1 MNAINSWS
9 KKLGQ
14 MVLTFVRNHKR
25 ILIEVFSVVA
35 FFVFITLSI
44 NKCTYYKNVNDKNI
58 IALTDSV
65 KYYKGKYGN
74 EVAKKTM
81 VETDCKNLQNIND
94 SLYRMIQSMQV
105 KKPDIVIGG
114 STSID
119 NGKHDTVWVPTVTEI
134 TSKNIY
140 RKFDFSNQYR
150 ELVGNV
156 NYTNDTLGLHIEKD
170 RIQFK
175 YALAIK
181 DNAVYMT
188 SDNPYVKFNS
198 ITGLT
203 IPKQKKEKKF
213 GIGPSVFGGYSNKGF
228 VYGVGIGLQY
238 NLISFWK
245 FLKIVLYLNR
255 IKIEWIIMDK
265 LTDMDK
271 FLMLYFIFW
280 WIVDIR
286 FYPYFVKSLP
296 STDEFNL
303 TNIFRKQYEK
313 YLDV

>member
-1 MNAINSWS
+1 MNAISSWS

-81 VETDCKNLQNIND
+81 IETDCKNLQIIND

-119 NGKHDTVWVPTVTEI
+119 NGKHDTVYIPTVTEI

-150 ELVGNV
+150 ELTGNV
-156 NYTNDTLGLHIEKD
+156 SYTNDTLGLYIEKD
-170 RIQFK
+170 IMQFK
-175 YALAIK
+175 YALAVK
-181 DNAVYMT
+181 DNVVYMT

-198 ITGLT
+198 ITGLK

-228 VYGVGIGLQY
+228 VYGIGIGLQY
-238 NLISFWK
+238 N
-245 FLKIVLYLNR
+245 
-255 IKIEWIIMDK
+255 
-265 LTDMDK
+265 
-271 FLMLYFIFW
+271 FINF
-280 WIVDIR
+280 
-286 FYPYFVKSLP
+286 
-296 STDEFNL
+296 
-303 TNIFRKQYEK
+303 
-313 YLDV
+313 

>member
-1 MNAINSWS
+1 MNAISSWS

-44 NKCTYYKNVNDKNI
+44 NKCSYYKNVNDKNI

-65 KYYKGKYGN
+65 NYYKGKYGN

-81 VETDCKNLQNIND
+81 IETDCKNLQIIND

-105 KKPDIVIGG
+105 KEPDIVIGG

-119 NGKHDTVWVPTVTEI
+119 NGKHDTVYIPTVTEI

-150 ELVGNV
+150 ELTGNV
-156 NYTNDTLGLHIEKD
+156 SYTNDTLGLYIEKD
-170 RIQFK
+170 RMQFK
-175 YALAIK
+175 YALAVK
-181 DNAVYMT
+181 DNIVYMT

-228 VYGVGIGLQY
+228 VYGIGIGLQY
-238 NLISFWK
+238 N
-245 FLKIVLYLNR
+245 
-255 IKIEWIIMDK
+255 
-265 LTDMDK
+265 
-271 FLMLYFIFW
+271 FINF
-280 WIVDIR
+280 
-286 FYPYFVKSLP
+286 
-296 STDEFNL
+296 
-303 TNIFRKQYEK
+303 
-313 YLDV
+313 

>member
-1 MNAINSWS
+1 MNAINLWS

-44 NKCTYYKNVNDKNI
+44 NKCTYYKNINDKNI

-81 VETDCKNLQNIND
+81 IETDCKNLQIIND

-150 ELVGNV
+150 ELTGNV
-156 NYTNDTLGLHIEKD
+156 SYTNDTLGLYIEKD
-170 RIQFK
+170 RMQFK
-175 YALAIK
+175 YALAVK
-181 DNAVYMT
+181 DNVVYMT

-228 VYGVGIGLQY
+228 VYGIGIGLQY
-238 NLISFWK
+238 N
-245 FLKIVLYLNR
+245 
-255 IKIEWIIMDK
+255 
-265 LTDMDK
+265 
-271 FLMLYFIFW
+271 FINF
-280 WIVDIR
+280 
-286 FYPYFVKSLP
+286 
-296 STDEFNL
+296 
-303 TNIFRKQYEK
+303 
-313 YLDV
+313 

>member
-1 MNAINSWS
+1 MNAISSWS

-35 FFVFITLSI
+35 FFVFITWSI
-44 NKCTYYKNVNDKNI
+44 NKCTYYKTVNDKNI

-65 KYYKGKYGN
+65 NYYKGKYGN

-81 VETDCKNLQNIND
+81 IETDCKNLQIIND

-119 NGKHDTVWVPTVTEI
+119 NGKHDTVYIPTVTEI

-150 ELVGNV
+150 ELTGNV
-156 NYTNDTLGLHIEKD
+156 SYTNDTLGLYIEKD

-175 YALAIK
+175 YALAVK
-181 DNAVYMT
+181 DNVVYMT

-228 VYGVGIGLQY
+228 VYGIGIGLQY
-238 NLISFWK
+238 N
-245 FLKIVLYLNR
+245 
-255 IKIEWIIMDK
+255 
-265 LTDMDK
+265 
-271 FLMLYFIFW
+271 FINF
-280 WIVDIR
+280 
-286 FYPYFVKSLP
+286 
-296 STDEFNL
+296 
-303 TNIFRKQYEK
+303 
-313 YLDV
+313 

>member
-1 MNAINSWS
+1 MNAISSWS

-35 FFVFITLSI
+35 FFVFITWSI

-65 KYYKGKYGN
+65 NYYKGKYGN

-81 VETDCKNLQNIND
+81 IETDCKNLQIIND

-150 ELVGNV
+150 ELTGNV
-156 NYTNDTLGLHIEKD
+156 SYTNDTLGLYIEKD
-170 RIQFK
+170 RMQFK
-175 YALAIK
+175 YALAVK
-181 DNAVYMT
+181 DNVVYMT

-198 ITGLT
+198 ITGLK

-228 VYGVGIGLQY
+228 VYGIGIGLQY
-238 NLISFWK
+238 N
-245 FLKIVLYLNR
+245 
-255 IKIEWIIMDK
+255 
-265 LTDMDK
+265 
-271 FLMLYFIFW
+271 FINF
-280 WIVDIR
+280 
-286 FYPYFVKSLP
+286 
-296 STDEFNL
+296 
-303 TNIFRKQYEK
+303 
-313 YLDV
+313 

>member
-1 MNAINSWS
+1 MNAISLWS

-65 KYYKGKYGN
+65 KHYKGKYGN

-81 VETDCKNLQNIND
+81 IETDCKNLQNIND

-150 ELVGNV
+150 ELIGNV
-156 NYTNDTLGLHIEKD
+156 SYTNDTLGLYIEKD
-170 RIQFK
+170 IMQFK
-175 YALAIK
+175 YALAVK
-181 DNAVYMT
+181 DNVVYMT

-213 GIGPSVFGGYSNKGF
+213 GIGPSIFGGYSNKGF

-238 NLISFWK
+238 NLISF
-245 FLKIVLYLNR
+245 
-255 IKIEWIIMDK
+255 
-265 LTDMDK
+265 
-271 FLMLYFIFW
+271 
-280 WIVDIR
+280 
-286 FYPYFVKSLP
+286 
-296 STDEFNL
+296 
-303 TNIFRKQYEK
+303 
-313 YLDV
+313 

>member
-1 MNAINSWS
+1 MNAISLWS

-65 KYYKGKYGN
+65 NYYKGKYGN

-81 VETDCKNLQNIND
+81 IETDCKNLQIIND

-150 ELVGNV
+150 ELTGNV
-156 NYTNDTLGLHIEKD
+156 SYANDTLGLYIEKD
-170 RIQFK
+170 RMQFK
-175 YALAIK
+175 YALAVK
-181 DNAVYMT
+181 DNVVYMT

-198 ITGLT
+198 ITGLK

-228 VYGVGIGLQY
+228 VYGIGIGLQY
-238 NLISFWK
+238 N
-245 FLKIVLYLNR
+245 
-255 IKIEWIIMDK
+255 
-265 LTDMDK
+265 
-271 FLMLYFIFW
+271 FINF
-280 WIVDIR
+280 
-286 FYPYFVKSLP
+286 
-296 STDEFNL
+296 
-303 TNIFRKQYEK
+303 
-313 YLDV
+313 

>member
-1 MNAINSWS
+1 MNAISLWS

-81 VETDCKNLQNIND
+81 IEIDCKNLQNIND

-105 KKPDIVIGG
+105 KKPDMVIGG

-119 NGKHDTVWVPTVTEI
+119 NGNHDTVWVPTVTEI

-150 ELVGNV
+150 ELTGNV
-156 NYTNDTLGLHIEKD
+156 SYTNDTLGLHIEKD
-170 RIQFK
+170 IMQFK

-181 DNAVYMT
+181 DNVVYMT

-228 VYGVGIGLQY
+228 VYGIGIGLQY
-238 NLISFWK
+238 NLISF
-245 FLKIVLYLNR
+245 
-255 IKIEWIIMDK
+255 
-265 LTDMDK
+265 
-271 FLMLYFIFW
+271 
-280 WIVDIR
+280 
-286 FYPYFVKSLP
+286 
-296 STDEFNL
+296 
-303 TNIFRKQYEK
+303 
-313 YLDV
+313 

>member
-1 MNAINSWS
+1 MNAISSWS

-35 FFVFITLSI
+35 FFVFITWSI

-65 KYYKGKYGN
+65 NYYKGKYGN

-81 VETDCKNLQNIND
+81 IETDCKNLQIIND

-119 NGKHDTVWVPTVTEI
+119 NGKHDTVYIPTVTEI

-150 ELVGNV
+150 ELTGNV
-156 NYTNDTLGLHIEKD
+156 SYTNDTLGLYIEKD
-170 RIQFK
+170 RMQFK
-175 YALAIK
+175 YALAVK
-181 DNAVYMT
+181 DNVVYMT

-213 GIGPSVFGGYSNKGF
+213 GIGPSLFGGYSNKGF
-228 VYGVGIGLQY
+228 VYGIGIGLQY
-238 NLISFWK
+238 N
-245 FLKIVLYLNR
+245 
-255 IKIEWIIMDK
+255 
-265 LTDMDK
+265 
-271 FLMLYFIFW
+271 FINF
-280 WIVDIR
+280 
-286 FYPYFVKSLP
+286 
-296 STDEFNL
+296 
-303 TNIFRKQYEK
+303 
-313 YLDV
+313 

>member
-1 MNAINSWS
+1 MNAISLWS

-65 KYYKGKYGN
+65 NYYKGKYGN

-81 VETDCKNLQNIND
+81 IETDCKNLQIIND

-119 NGKHDTVWVPTVTEI
+119 NGKHDTVYIPTVTEI

-150 ELVGNV
+150 ELTGNV
-156 NYTNDTLGLHIEKD
+156 SYTNDTLGLYIEKD
-170 RIQFK
+170 IMQFK

-181 DNAVYMT
+181 DNVVYMT

-228 VYGVGIGLQY
+228 VYGIGIGLQY
-238 NLISFWK
+238 N
-245 FLKIVLYLNR
+245 
-255 IKIEWIIMDK
+255 
-265 LTDMDK
+265 
-271 FLMLYFIFW
+271 FINF
-280 WIVDIR
+280 
-286 FYPYFVKSLP
+286 
-296 STDEFNL
+296 
-303 TNIFRKQYEK
+303 
-313 YLDV
+313 

>member
-1 MNAINSWS
+1 MNAISLWS

-25 ILIEVFSVVA
+25 IFIEVFSVVA

-65 KYYKGKYGN
+65 NYYKGKYGN

-81 VETDCKNLQNIND
+81 IETDCKNLQNIND

-119 NGKHDTVWVPTVTEI
+119 NGKHDTVYIPTVTEI

-150 ELVGNV
+150 ELTGNV
-156 NYTNDTLGLHIEKD
+156 SYTNDTLGLYIEKD
-170 RIQFK
+170 IMQFK

-181 DNAVYMT
+181 DNVVYMT

-228 VYGVGIGLQY
+228 VYGIGIGLQY
-238 NLISFWK
+238 NLMNF
-245 FLKIVLYLNR
+245 
-255 IKIEWIIMDK
+255 
-265 LTDMDK
+265 
-271 FLMLYFIFW
+271 
-280 WIVDIR
+280 
-286 FYPYFVKSLP
+286 
-296 STDEFNL
+296 
-303 TNIFRKQYEK
+303 
-313 YLDV
+313 

>member
-1 MNAINSWS
+1 MNAISLWS

-81 VETDCKNLQNIND
+81 IETDCKNLQIIND
-94 SLYRMIQSMQV
+94 SLYRMIQNMQV
-105 KKPDIVIGG
+105 KKPDMVIGG

-150 ELVGNV
+150 ELTGNV
-156 NYTNDTLGLHIEKD
+156 SYTNDTLGLHIEKD
-170 RIQFK
+170 RIRFK
-175 YALAIK
+175 YALAVK
-181 DNAVYMT
+181 DNVVYMT

-213 GIGPSVFGGYSNKGF
+213 GIGPSIFGGYSNKGF

-238 NLISFWK
+238 NLISF
-245 FLKIVLYLNR
+245 
-255 IKIEWIIMDK
+255 
-265 LTDMDK
+265 
-271 FLMLYFIFW
+271 
-280 WIVDIR
+280 
-286 FYPYFVKSLP
+286 
-296 STDEFNL
+296 
-303 TNIFRKQYEK
+303 
-313 YLDV
+313 

>member
-1 MNAINSWS
+1 MNAISLWS

-81 VETDCKNLQNIND
+81 IETDCKNLQNIND

-105 KKPDIVIGG
+105 KKPDMVIGG
-114 STSID
+114 SSSID

-150 ELVGNV
+150 ELTGNV
-156 NYTNDTLGLHIEKD
+156 SYTNDTLGLYIEKD
-170 RIQFK
+170 IMQFK
-175 YALAIK
+175 YALAVK
-181 DNAVYMT
+181 DNVVYMT

-228 VYGVGIGLQY
+228 AYGIGIGLQY
-238 NLISFWK
+238 NLINF
-245 FLKIVLYLNR
+245 
-255 IKIEWIIMDK
+255 
-265 LTDMDK
+265 
-271 FLMLYFIFW
+271 
-280 WIVDIR
+280 
-286 FYPYFVKSLP
+286 
-296 STDEFNL
+296 
-303 TNIFRKQYEK
+303 
-313 YLDV
+313 

>member
-1 MNAINSWS
+1 MNAINLWS

-35 FFVFITLSI
+35 FFIFITLSI

-65 KYYKGKYGN
+65 NYYKGKYGN

-81 VETDCKNLQNIND
+81 IETDCKNLQNIND

-105 KKPDIVIGG
+105 KKPDMVIGG
-114 STSID
+114 SSSIN
-119 NGKHDTVWVPTVTEI
+119 NGKHDTVYIPTVTEI

-140 RKFDFSNQYR
+140 RKFDFSNKYR
-150 ELVGNV
+150 ELTGNV
-156 NYTNDTLGLHIEKD
+156 SYTNDTLGLYIEKD
-170 RIQFK
+170 IMQFK

-181 DNAVYMT
+181 DNVVYMT

-213 GIGPSVFGGYSNKGF
+213 GIGPSLFGGYSNKGF
-228 VYGVGIGLQY
+228 VYGIGIGLQY
-238 NLISFWK
+238 N
-245 FLKIVLYLNR
+245 
-255 IKIEWIIMDK
+255 
-265 LTDMDK
+265 
-271 FLMLYFIFW
+271 FINF
-280 WIVDIR
+280 
-286 FYPYFVKSLP
+286 
-296 STDEFNL
+296 
-303 TNIFRKQYEK
+303 
-313 YLDV
+313 

>member
-1 MNAINSWS
+1 MNAISSWN
-9 KKLGQ
+9 KLMWQ
-14 MVLTFVRNHKR
+14 KATSFVRNHKR

-35 FFVFITLSI
+35 FFVFITWSI
-44 NKCTYYKNVNDKNI
+44 NKCTYYKTVNDKNI

-65 KYYKGKYGN
+65 NYYKGKYGN

-81 VETDCKNLQNIND
+81 IETDCKNLQIIND

-105 KKPDIVIGG
+105 KNPDIVIGG

-119 NGKHDTVWVPTVTEI
+119 NGKHDTVYIPTVTEI

-150 ELVGNV
+150 ELTGNV
-156 NYTNDTLGLHIEKD
+156 SYTNDTLGLYIEKD
-170 RIQFK
+170 RMQFK

-181 DNAVYMT
+181 DNVVYMT

-228 VYGVGIGLQY
+228 VYGIGIGLQY
-238 NLISFWK
+238 N
-245 FLKIVLYLNR
+245 
-255 IKIEWIIMDK
+255 
-265 LTDMDK
+265 
-271 FLMLYFIFW
+271 FINF
-280 WIVDIR
+280 
-286 FYPYFVKSLP
+286 
-296 STDEFNL
+296 
-303 TNIFRKQYEK
+303 
-313 YLDV
+313 

>member
-1 MNAINSWS
+1 MNAISSWS

-35 FFVFITLSI
+35 FFIFITLSI
-44 NKCTYYKNVNDKNI
+44 NKCIYYKNVNDKNI

-81 VETDCKNLQNIND
+81 IETDCKNLQNIND

-119 NGKHDTVWVPTVTEI
+119 NGKHDTVYIPTVTEI

-150 ELVGNV
+150 ELTGNV

-228 VYGVGIGLQY
+228 VYGIGIGLQY
-238 NLISFWK
+238 NFISF
-245 FLKIVLYLNR
+245 
-255 IKIEWIIMDK
+255 
-265 LTDMDK
+265 
-271 FLMLYFIFW
+271 
-280 WIVDIR
+280 
-286 FYPYFVKSLP
+286 
-296 STDEFNL
+296 
-303 TNIFRKQYEK
+303 
-313 YLDV
+313 

>member
-1 MNAINSWS
+1 MNAISLWS

-44 NKCTYYKNVNDKNI
+44 NKCTYYKNINDKNI

-81 VETDCKNLQNIND
+81 IETDCKNLQIIND

-119 NGKHDTVWVPTVTEI
+119 NGKHDTVYIPTVTEI
-134 TSKNIY
+134 ASKNIY
-140 RKFDFSNQYR
+140 RNFDFSNQYR
-150 ELVGNV
+150 ELTGNV
-156 NYTNDTLGLHIEKD
+156 SYTNDTLGLYIEKD
-170 RIQFK
+170 IMQFK
-175 YALAIK
+175 YALAVK
-181 DNAVYMT
+181 DNVVYMT

-198 ITGLT
+198 ITGLK

-228 VYGVGIGLQY
+228 VYGIGIGLQY
-238 NLISFWK
+238 NLISF
-245 FLKIVLYLNR
+245 
-255 IKIEWIIMDK
+255 
-265 LTDMDK
+265 
-271 FLMLYFIFW
+271 
-280 WIVDIR
+280 
-286 FYPYFVKSLP
+286 
-296 STDEFNL
+296 
-303 TNIFRKQYEK
+303 
-313 YLDV
+313 

>member
-1 MNAINSWS
+1 MNAISSWS

-35 FFVFITLSI
+35 FFVFITWSI
-44 NKCTYYKNVNDKNI
+44 NKCTYYKNINDKNI

-65 KYYKGKYGN
+65 NYYKGKYGN

-81 VETDCKNLQNIND
+81 IETDCKNLQIIND
-94 SLYRMIQSMQV
+94 SLYRMIQNMQV

-150 ELVGNV
+150 ELTGNV
-156 NYTNDTLGLHIEKD
+156 SYTNDTLGLYIEKD
-170 RIQFK
+170 IMQFK
-175 YALAIK
+175 YALAVK
-181 DNAVYMT
+181 DNVVYMT

-198 ITGLT
+198 ITGLK

-228 VYGVGIGLQY
+228 VYGIGIGLQY
-238 NLISFWK
+238 N
-245 FLKIVLYLNR
+245 
-255 IKIEWIIMDK
+255 
-265 LTDMDK
+265 
-271 FLMLYFIFW
+271 FINF
-280 WIVDIR
+280 
-286 FYPYFVKSLP
+286 
-296 STDEFNL
+296 
-303 TNIFRKQYEK
+303 
-313 YLDV
+313 

>member
-1 MNAINSWS
+1 MNAISSWS

-35 FFVFITLSI
+35 FFVFITWSI
-44 NKCTYYKNVNDKNI
+44 NKCTYYKTVNDKNI

-65 KYYKGKYGN
+65 NYYKGKYGN

-81 VETDCKNLQNIND
+81 IETDCKNLQIIND

-119 NGKHDTVWVPTVTEI
+119 NGKRDTVYIPTVTEI

-150 ELVGNV
+150 ELTGNV
-156 NYTNDTLGLHIEKD
+156 SYTNDTLGLYIEKD
-170 RIQFK
+170 RMQFK
-175 YALAIK
+175 YALAVK
-181 DNAVYMT
+181 DNVVYMT

-228 VYGVGIGLQY
+228 VYGIGIGLQY
-238 NLISFWK
+238 N
-245 FLKIVLYLNR
+245 
-255 IKIEWIIMDK
+255 
-265 LTDMDK
+265 
-271 FLMLYFIFW
+271 FINF
-280 WIVDIR
+280 
-286 FYPYFVKSLP
+286 
-296 STDEFNL
+296 
-303 TNIFRKQYEK
+303 
-313 YLDV
+313 

>member
-1 MNAINSWS
+1 MNAINLWS

-44 NKCTYYKNVNDKNI
+44 NKCTYYKNINDKNI

-81 VETDCKNLQNIND
+81 IETDYKNLQIIND

-150 ELVGNV
+150 ELTGNV
-156 NYTNDTLGLHIEKD
+156 SYTNDTLGLYIEKD
-170 RIQFK
+170 RMQFK
-175 YALAIK
+175 YALAVK
-181 DNAVYMT
+181 DNVVYMT

-213 GIGPSVFGGYSNKGF
+213 GIGPSLFGGYSNKGF
-228 VYGVGIGLQY
+228 VYGIGIGLQY
-238 NLISFWK
+238 NFIK
-245 FLKIVLYLNR
+245 F
-255 IKIEWIIMDK
+255 
-265 LTDMDK
+265 
-271 FLMLYFIFW
+271 
-280 WIVDIR
+280 
-286 FYPYFVKSLP
+286 
-296 STDEFNL
+296 
-303 TNIFRKQYEK
+303 
-313 YLDV
+313 

>member
-1 MNAINSWS
+1 MNAINSWN
-9 KKLGQ
+9 KLMWQ
-14 MVLTFVRNHKR
+14 TATSFVRNHKR

-44 NKCTYYKNVNDKNI
+44 NKCTYYKNANDNNI

-81 VETDCKNLQNIND
+81 AEVDYKNLQNIND

-119 NGKHDTVWVPTVTEI
+119 NGKHDTVWVLSASTADVSATGVTEI

-150 ELVGNV
+150 ELTGNV

-175 YALAIK
+175 YALAVK
-181 DNAVYMT
+181 DNVVYMT

-213 GIGPSVFGGYSNKGF
+213 GIGPSVFSGYSDKGF

-238 NLISFWK
+238 NLISF
-245 FLKIVLYLNR
+245 
-255 IKIEWIIMDK
+255 
-265 LTDMDK
+265 
-271 FLMLYFIFW
+271 
-280 WIVDIR
+280 
-286 FYPYFVKSLP
+286 
-296 STDEFNL
+296 
-303 TNIFRKQYEK
+303 
-313 YLDV
+313 

>member
-1 MNAINSWS
+1 MNAISLWS

-81 VETDCKNLQNIND
+81 IETDCKNLQNIND

-105 KKPDIVIGG
+105 KKPDMVIGG
-114 STSID
+114 SSSID

-150 ELVGNV
+150 ELTGNV
-156 NYTNDTLGLHIEKD
+156 SYTNDTLGLYIEKD
-170 RIQFK
+170 IMQFK
-175 YALAIK
+175 YALAVK
-181 DNAVYMT
+181 DNVVYMT
-188 SDNPYVKFNS
+188 SDNPYIKFNS

-203 IPKQKKEKKF
+203 IPKKKKEKKF

-228 VYGVGIGLQY
+228 VYGIGIGLQY
-238 NLISFWK
+238 NLISF
-245 FLKIVLYLNR
+245 
-255 IKIEWIIMDK
+255 
-265 LTDMDK
+265 
-271 FLMLYFIFW
+271 
-280 WIVDIR
+280 
-286 FYPYFVKSLP
+286 
-296 STDEFNL
+296 
-303 TNIFRKQYEK
+303 
-313 YLDV
+313 

>member
-1 MNAINSWS
+1 MNAISLWS

-14 MVLTFVRNHKR
+14 MVLTLVRNHKR

-44 NKCTYYKNVNDKNI
+44 NKCTYYKNINDKNI

-81 VETDCKNLQNIND
+81 IETDCKNLQIIND

-150 ELVGNV
+150 ELTGNV
-156 NYTNDTLGLHIEKD
+156 SYTNDTLGLYIEKD
-170 RIQFK
+170 IMQFK
-175 YALAIK
+175 YALAVK
-181 DNAVYMT
+181 DNVVYMT

-198 ITGLT
+198 ITGLK

-228 VYGVGIGLQY
+228 VYGIGIGLQY
-238 NLISFWK
+238 NLISF
-245 FLKIVLYLNR
+245 
-255 IKIEWIIMDK
+255 
-265 LTDMDK
+265 
-271 FLMLYFIFW
+271 
-280 WIVDIR
+280 
-286 FYPYFVKSLP
+286 
-296 STDEFNL
+296 
-303 TNIFRKQYEK
+303 
-313 YLDV
+313 

>member
-1 MNAINSWS
+1 MNAINLWS

-35 FFVFITLSI
+35 FFVFITWSI

-65 KYYKGKYGN
+65 NYYKGKFGN

-81 VETDCKNLQNIND
+81 IETDCKNLQIIND

-150 ELVGNV
+150 ELTGNV
-156 NYTNDTLGLHIEKD
+156 SYTNDTLGLYIEKD
-170 RIQFK
+170 IMQFK
-175 YALAIK
+175 YALAVK
-181 DNAVYMT
+181 DNVVYMT

-198 ITGLT
+198 ITGLK

-228 VYGVGIGLQY
+228 VYGIGIGLQY
-238 NLISFWK
+238 N
-245 FLKIVLYLNR
+245 
-255 IKIEWIIMDK
+255 
-265 LTDMDK
+265 
-271 FLMLYFIFW
+271 FINF
-280 WIVDIR
+280 
-286 FYPYFVKSLP
+286 
-296 STDEFNL
+296 
-303 TNIFRKQYEK
+303 
-313 YLDV
+313 

>member
-1 MNAINSWS
+1 MNAISLWS

-25 ILIEVFSVVA
+25 VLIEVFSVVA

-44 NKCTYYKNVNDKNI
+44 NKCTYYKNINDKNI

-81 VETDCKNLQNIND
+81 IETDCKNLQIIND

-105 KKPDIVIGG
+105 KKPDMVIGG

-119 NGKHDTVWVPTVTEI
+119 NGKHDTVWIPTVTEI

-150 ELVGNV
+150 ELTGNV
-156 NYTNDTLGLHIEKD
+156 SYTHDTLGLHIEKD
-170 RIQFK
+170 ITQFK

-181 DNAVYMT
+181 DNVVYMT

-198 ITGLT
+198 ITGLK

-213 GIGPSVFGGYSNKGF
+213 GIGPSVFGGYTNKGF
-228 VYGVGIGLQY
+228 VYGIGIGLQY
-238 NLISFWK
+238 N
-245 FLKIVLYLNR
+245 
-255 IKIEWIIMDK
+255 
-265 LTDMDK
+265 
-271 FLMLYFIFW
+271 FINF
-280 WIVDIR
+280 
-286 FYPYFVKSLP
+286 
-296 STDEFNL
+296 
-303 TNIFRKQYEK
+303 
-313 YLDV
+313 

>member
-1 MNAINSWS
+1 MNAINLWS

-35 FFVFITLSI
+35 FFVFITWSI

-65 KYYKGKYGN
+65 NYYKGKYGN

-81 VETDCKNLQNIND
+81 IETDCKNLQIIND

-150 ELVGNV
+150 ELTGNV
-156 NYTNDTLGLHIEKD
+156 SYTNDTLGLHIEKD
-170 RIQFK
+170 IMQFK
-175 YALAIK
+175 YALAVK
-181 DNAVYMT
+181 DNVVYMT

-213 GIGPSVFGGYSNKGF
+213 GIGPSVFGGYNNKGF
-228 VYGVGIGLQY
+228 VYGIGIGLQY
-238 NLISFWK
+238 NLISF
-245 FLKIVLYLNR
+245 
-255 IKIEWIIMDK
+255 
-265 LTDMDK
+265 
-271 FLMLYFIFW
+271 
-280 WIVDIR
+280 
-286 FYPYFVKSLP
+286 
-296 STDEFNL
+296 
-303 TNIFRKQYEK
+303 
-313 YLDV
+313 

>member
-1 MNAINSWS
+1 MNAISLWS

-14 MVLTFVRNHKR
+14 IVLTFVRNHKR
-25 ILIEVFSVVA
+25 IFIEVFSVVA

-81 VETDCKNLQNIND
+81 IETDCKNLQNIND

-105 KKPDIVIGG
+105 KKPDIIIGG
-114 STSID
+114 SSSID

-150 ELVGNV
+150 ELTGNV
-156 NYTNDTLGLHIEKD
+156 SYTNDTLGLHIEKD
-170 RIQFK
+170 IMQFK
-175 YALAIK
+175 YALAVK
-181 DNAVYMT
+181 DNVVYMT

-203 IPKQKKEKKF
+203 IPNQKKEKKF

-228 VYGVGIGLQY
+228 VYGIGIGLQY
-238 NLISFWK
+238 NLINF
-245 FLKIVLYLNR
+245 
-255 IKIEWIIMDK
+255 
-265 LTDMDK
+265 
-271 FLMLYFIFW
+271 
-280 WIVDIR
+280 
-286 FYPYFVKSLP
+286 
-296 STDEFNL
+296 
-303 TNIFRKQYEK
+303 
-313 YLDV
+313 

>member
-1 MNAINSWS
+1 MNAISLWS

-65 KYYKGKYGN
+65 NYYKGKYGN

-81 VETDCKNLQNIND
+81 IETDCKNLQIIND

-105 KKPDIVIGG
+105 KKPYMVIGG

-150 ELVGNV
+150 ELTGNV
-156 NYTNDTLGLHIEKD
+156 SYTNDTLGLYIEKD
-170 RIQFK
+170 RMQFK
-175 YALAIK
+175 YALAVK
-181 DNAVYMT
+181 DNVVYMT

-228 VYGVGIGLQY
+228 VYGIGIGLQY
-238 NLISFWK
+238 NLISF
-245 FLKIVLYLNR
+245 
-255 IKIEWIIMDK
+255 
-265 LTDMDK
+265 
-271 FLMLYFIFW
+271 
-280 WIVDIR
+280 
-286 FYPYFVKSLP
+286 
-296 STDEFNL
+296 
-303 TNIFRKQYEK
+303 
-313 YLDV
+313 

>member
-1 MNAINSWS
+1 MNAISSWS

-35 FFVFITLSI
+35 FFVFITWSI
-44 NKCTYYKNVNDKNI
+44 NKCTYYKTVNDKNI

-65 KYYKGKYGN
+65 NYYKGKYGN

-81 VETDCKNLQNIND
+81 IETDCKNLQIIND

-119 NGKHDTVWVPTVTEI
+119 NGKRDTVYIPTVTEI

-150 ELVGNV
+150 ELTGNV
-156 NYTNDTLGLHIEKD
+156 SYTNDTLGLYIEKD
-170 RIQFK
+170 RMQFK
-175 YALAIK
+175 YALAVK
-181 DNAVYMT
+181 DNVVYMT

-228 VYGVGIGLQY
+228 VYGIGIGLQY
-238 NLISFWK
+238 NLINF
-245 FLKIVLYLNR
+245 
-255 IKIEWIIMDK
+255 
-265 LTDMDK
+265 
-271 FLMLYFIFW
+271 
-280 WIVDIR
+280 
-286 FYPYFVKSLP
+286 
-296 STDEFNL
+296 
-303 TNIFRKQYEK
+303 
-313 YLDV
+313 

>member
-1 MNAINSWS
+1 MNAISLWS

-65 KYYKGKYGN
+65 NYYKGKYGN

-81 VETDCKNLQNIND
+81 IETDCKNLQIIND

-119 NGKHDTVWVPTVTEI
+119 NGKNDTVYIPTVTEI

-150 ELVGNV
+150 ELTGNV
-156 NYTNDTLGLHIEKD
+156 SYTNDTLGLYIEKD
-170 RIQFK
+170 RMQFK
-175 YALAIK
+175 YALAVK
-181 DNAVYMT
+181 DNVVYMT

-228 VYGVGIGLQY
+228 VYGIGIGLQY
-238 NLISFWK
+238 N
-245 FLKIVLYLNR
+245 
-255 IKIEWIIMDK
+255 
-265 LTDMDK
+265 
-271 FLMLYFIFW
+271 FINF
-280 WIVDIR
+280 
-286 FYPYFVKSLP
+286 
-296 STDEFNL
+296 
-303 TNIFRKQYEK
+303 
-313 YLDV
+313 

>member
-1 MNAINSWS
+1 MNAISSWS

-44 NKCTYYKNVNDKNI
+44 NKCSYYKNVNDKNI

-65 KYYKGKYGN
+65 NYYKGKYGN
-74 EVAKKTM
+74 EVAKKAM
-81 VETDCKNLQNIND
+81 IETDCKNLQIIND

-105 KKPDIVIGG
+105 KKPDMVIGG

-119 NGKHDTVWVPTVTEI
+119 NGKHDTVYIPTVTEI

-150 ELVGNV
+150 ELTGNV
-156 NYTNDTLGLHIEKD
+156 SYTNDTLGLYIEKD
-170 RIQFK
+170 RMQFK
-175 YALAIK
+175 YALAVK
-181 DNAVYMT
+181 DNVVYMT

-228 VYGVGIGLQY
+228 VYGIGIGLQY
-238 NLISFWK
+238 N
-245 FLKIVLYLNR
+245 
-255 IKIEWIIMDK
+255 
-265 LTDMDK
+265 
-271 FLMLYFIFW
+271 FINF
-280 WIVDIR
+280 
-286 FYPYFVKSLP
+286 
-296 STDEFNL
+296 
-303 TNIFRKQYEK
+303 
-313 YLDV
+313 

>member
-1 MNAINSWS
+1 MNAISLWS

-81 VETDCKNLQNIND
+81 IETDYKNLQIIND

-105 KKPDIVIGG
+105 KKPDMVIGG

-134 TSKNIY
+134 TSNNIY
-140 RKFDFSNQYR
+140 RKFDFSNKYR
-150 ELVGNV
+150 ELTGNV
-156 NYTNDTLGLHIEKD
+156 SYTNDTLGLHIEKD

-175 YALAIK
+175 YALAVK
-181 DNAVYMT
+181 DNVVYMT

-198 ITGLT
+198 ITGLK

-228 VYGVGIGLQY
+228 VYGIGIGLQY
-238 NLISFWK
+238 NLISF
-245 FLKIVLYLNR
+245 
-255 IKIEWIIMDK
+255 
-265 LTDMDK
+265 
-271 FLMLYFIFW
+271 
-280 WIVDIR
+280 
-286 FYPYFVKSLP
+286 
-296 STDEFNL
+296 
-303 TNIFRKQYEK
+303 
-313 YLDV
+313 

>member
-1 MNAINSWS
+1 MNAINLWS

-58 IALTDSV
+58 ISLTDSV
-65 KYYKGKYGN
+65 NYYKGKYGN

-81 VETDCKNLQNIND
+81 IETDCKNLQIIND

-119 NGKHDTVWVPTVTEI
+119 NGKHDTVYIPTVTEI
-134 TSKNIY
+134 ASKNIY

-150 ELVGNV
+150 ELTGNV
-156 NYTNDTLGLHIEKD
+156 SYTNDTLGLYIEKD
-170 RIQFK
+170 IMQFK
-175 YALAIK
+175 YALAVK
-181 DNAVYMT
+181 DNVVYMT

-228 VYGVGIGLQY
+228 VYGIGIGLQY
-238 NLISFWK
+238 N
-245 FLKIVLYLNR
+245 
-255 IKIEWIIMDK
+255 
-265 LTDMDK
+265 
-271 FLMLYFIFW
+271 FINF
-280 WIVDIR
+280 
-286 FYPYFVKSLP
+286 
-296 STDEFNL
+296 
-303 TNIFRKQYEK
+303 
-313 YLDV
+313 

>member
-1 MNAINSWS
+1 MNAISSWS

-35 FFVFITLSI
+35 FFVFITWSI
-44 NKCTYYKNVNDKNI
+44 NKCTYYKNINDKNI

-65 KYYKGKYGN
+65 NYYKGKYGN

-81 VETDCKNLQNIND
+81 IETDCKNLQIIND

-119 NGKHDTVWVPTVTEI
+119 NGKHDTIYIPTVTEI
-134 TSKNIY
+134 ASKNIY

-150 ELVGNV
+150 ELTGNV
-156 NYTNDTLGLHIEKD
+156 SYTNDTLGLYIEKD
-170 RIQFK
+170 IMQFK
-175 YALAIK
+175 YALAVK
-181 DNAVYMT
+181 DNVVYMT

-213 GIGPSVFGGYSNKGF
+213 GIGPSLFGGYSNKGF
-228 VYGVGIGLQY
+228 VYGIGIGLQY
-238 NLISFWK
+238 N
-245 FLKIVLYLNR
+245 
-255 IKIEWIIMDK
+255 
-265 LTDMDK
+265 
-271 FLMLYFIFW
+271 FINF
-280 WIVDIR
+280 
-286 FYPYFVKSLP
+286 
-296 STDEFNL
+296 
-303 TNIFRKQYEK
+303 
-313 YLDV
+313 

>member
-1 MNAINSWS
+1 MNAISSWS

-81 VETDCKNLQNIND
+81 IETDCKNLQIIND

-119 NGKHDTVWVPTVTEI
+119 NGKHDTVWLPTVTEI

-150 ELVGNV
+150 ELTGNV
-156 NYTNDTLGLHIEKD
+156 SYTNDTLGLYIEKD
-170 RIQFK
+170 RMQFK

-181 DNAVYMT
+181 DNVVYMT

-213 GIGPSVFGGYSNKGF
+213 GIGPSVFGGYGNKGF
-228 VYGVGIGLQY
+228 VYGIGIGLQY
-238 NLISFWK
+238 N
-245 FLKIVLYLNR
+245 
-255 IKIEWIIMDK
+255 
-265 LTDMDK
+265 
-271 FLMLYFIFW
+271 FINF
-280 WIVDIR
+280 
-286 FYPYFVKSLP
+286 
-296 STDEFNL
+296 
-303 TNIFRKQYEK
+303 
-313 YLDV
+313 

>member
-1 MNAINSWS
+1 MNAISLWS

-81 VETDCKNLQNIND
+81 IETDCKNLQIIND

-114 STSID
+114 SSSID

-134 TSKNIY
+134 NSKNIY

-150 ELVGNV
+150 ELTGNV
-156 NYTNDTLGLHIEKD
+156 SYINDTLGLHIEKD
-170 RIQFK
+170 IMQFK
-175 YALAIK
+175 YALAVK
-181 DNAVYMT
+181 DNVVYMT

-213 GIGPSVFGGYSNKGF
+213 GIGPSIFGGYSNKGF
-228 VYGVGIGLQY
+228 VYGIGIGLQY
-238 NLISFWK
+238 N
-245 FLKIVLYLNR
+245 
-255 IKIEWIIMDK
+255 
-265 LTDMDK
+265 
-271 FLMLYFIFW
+271 FINF
-280 WIVDIR
+280 
-286 FYPYFVKSLP
+286 
-296 STDEFNL
+296 
-303 TNIFRKQYEK
+303 
-313 YLDV
+313 

>member
-1 MNAINSWS
+1 MNAISLWS

-35 FFVFITLSI
+35 FFIFITLSI

-65 KYYKGKYGN
+65 NYYKGKYGN

-81 VETDCKNLQNIND
+81 IETDCKNLQIIND

-119 NGKHDTVWVPTVTEI
+119 NGKHDTIWVPTVTEI

-150 ELVGNV
+150 ELTGNV
-156 NYTNDTLGLHIEKD
+156 SYTNDTLGLYIEKD
-170 RIQFK
+170 RMQFK
-175 YALAIK
+175 YALAVK
-181 DNAVYMT
+181 DNVVYMT

-228 VYGVGIGLQY
+228 VYGIGIGLQY
-238 NLISFWK
+238 N
-245 FLKIVLYLNR
+245 
-255 IKIEWIIMDK
+255 
-265 LTDMDK
+265 
-271 FLMLYFIFW
+271 FINF
-280 WIVDIR
+280 
-286 FYPYFVKSLP
+286 
-296 STDEFNL
+296 
-303 TNIFRKQYEK
+303 
-313 YLDV
+313 

>member
-1 MNAINSWS
+1 MNAISSWS

-35 FFVFITLSI
+35 FFVFITWSI

-65 KYYKGKYGN
+65 NYYKGKYGN

-81 VETDCKNLQNIND
+81 IETDCKNLQIIND
-94 SLYRMIQSMQV
+94 SLYKMIQSMQV

-119 NGKHDTVWVPTVTEI
+119 NGKHDTVYIPTVTEI

-150 ELVGNV
+150 ELTGNV
-156 NYTNDTLGLHIEKD
+156 SYTNDTLGLYIEKD
-170 RIQFK
+170 RMQFK
-175 YALAIK
+175 YALAVK
-181 DNAVYMT
+181 DNVVYMT

-228 VYGVGIGLQY
+228 VYGIGIGLQY
-238 NLISFWK
+238 NLISF
-245 FLKIVLYLNR
+245 
-255 IKIEWIIMDK
+255 
-265 LTDMDK
+265 
-271 FLMLYFIFW
+271 
-280 WIVDIR
+280 
-286 FYPYFVKSLP
+286 
-296 STDEFNL
+296 
-303 TNIFRKQYEK
+303 
-313 YLDV
+313 